1 LDKAPPRILYGRR
14 RGKPLRLGR
23 REVLQRLLPELQV
36 LPADYR
42 NGALDP
48 RGLFKREVRAV
59 WLEVGFGA
67 GEHLAAMAKAHPDVG
82 FIGCES
88 FINGVARLLTEIDQH
103 GLDNIRIV
111 MDDAGLLLD
120 CLATGSIERAFLLF
134 PDPWPKRRHNKR
146 RFVEAKNIDAMARI
160 LANGADW
167 RLATDHMDYCRWIL
181 DHLCAARQFQW
192 LARRPGD
199 WRLRPDDW
207 PATRYEEKGIEAG
220 RPPAFLSFRRR
231 DRNQTMDNSV

>member
-1 LDKAPPRILYGRR
+1 MANSPLRTLYGRR

-23 REVLQRLLPELQV
+23 RDVLERLLPALR
-36 LPADYR
+36 LDPGAYA
-42 NGALDP
+42 NGNLDP
-48 RGLFKREVRAV
+48 RSLFPAPVRAV

-67 GEHLAAMAKAHPDVG
+67 GEHLAAQARANPDVG
-82 FIGCES
+82 IIGCEP
-88 FINGVARLLTEIDQH
+88 FINGVARLLTEVDAH
-103 GLDNIRIV
+103 GLDNVRIV

-120 CLATGSIERAFLLF
+120 ALAPGSIERGFLLF

-181 DHLCAARQFQW
+181 AHMAASEHFQW

-199 WRLRPDDW
+199 WRHRPDDW
-207 PATRYEEKGIEAG
+207 PPTRYEEKGIAAG
-220 RPPAFLSFRRR
+220 RPPAFLSFQRAE
-231 DRNQTMDNSV
+231 